1 MLISLLTLKKLS
13 RFIKLL
19 KLELVIESGLLRTGT
34 FLAKVTQIFV
44 IYYLLKPNSWTNKI
58 KDLSGEKVMESLYEK
73 ELLLSKL

>member
-19 KLELVIESGLLRTGT
+19 NLELVIESGLLRTGT
-34 FLAKVTQIFV
+34 FLAKATQIFV
-44 IYYLLKPNSWTNKI
+44 IYYLLKPNSWTNKF
-58 KDLSGEKVMESLYEK
+58 KDLSGEKVMGSFYEK